1 MQISSEFQ
9 DSLGSAAL
17 PLLRRWDIILAR
29 WISDI
34 FSPPLVAVSGLVLA
48 AYMSHSAAAWLW
60 AGLHLILTI
69 GVPMIYIAHKVRRGE
84 ITDIHMRVREQRIRP
99 MLLTLM
105 LAVLV
110 STLMWFG
117 GASQVILLFSL
128 MGVFQVGFLLL
139 VTLRWKISGHGAAI
153 GSMAVFLFG
162 LFGSAAIPGFAAV
175 PLVAWA
181 RLRLNRHDLAQTV
194 AGSLV
199 GIGFMLVVLYLVSMR
214 CQGLDLA
221 CGS

>member
-1 MQISSEFQ
+1 VEISSKIEN
-9 DSLGSAAL
+9 DLAPVLLEVPGS
-17 PLLRRWDIILAR
+17 WDEHLAH
-29 WISDI
+29 WISDVL
-34 FSPPLVAVSGLVLA
+34 SPPLIAVAGLVLA
-48 AYMSHSAAAWLW
+48 AIASHSAAAWLW
-60 AGLHLILTI
+60 AGLHLFLSI
-69 GVPMIYIAHKVRRGE
+69 GVPMSYVAWKVHQGK

-99 MLLTLM
+99 MLLTLVCSVTA
-105 LAVLV
+105 L
-110 STLMWFG
+110 SLMWLG
-117 GASQVILLFSL
+117 GASQVMLLFSL

-162 LFGSAAIPGFAAV
+162 LFGSVAIPAFAAV

-199 GIGFMLVVLYLVSMR
+199 GISFMLVVIHLVSMH
-214 CQGLDLA
+214 CQGFNLY
-221 CGS
+221 CGA